1 MIYLIQIINMLNKKD
16 KTLFTQIF
24 NDLDYELTTL
34 GYSQFPEDLI
44 EELLSNHFNIQ
55 MTDPKQLQ
63 ILTDAILKYQLKLDN
78 LFKTLEL
85 TPIM

>member
-34 GYSQFPEDLI
+34 GYSHFPEDLI